1 MNRTLALF
9 VALVTLVAHTLAI
22 HSDVDGTFA
31 FPYDQAYAG
40 FRLARNLVFEG
51 QMTWNPGMSAFES
64 APSMLWVLVCA
75 LGERIVPWLHVSL
88 NTFIQTIGFGCM
100 LLVVAYS
107 GRFRSDRIASLLAP
121 GLLATSGCVAAA
133 AANGIE
139 TALFTL
145 FALAAFLALERGYP
159 WRLGIALSLLV
170 LTRPDGIV
178 IGFALFALRLFG
190 KPNDD
195 EGERPTIPLG
205 AFVLPTLVFAVTLVV
220 RWRIT
225 GFVLPPIASVYLAPH
240 EGQWQSG
247 VLDLRDFML
256 ESVSPL
262 LLVVPAWYLVRGSL
276 SRTGAHAVFVALVW
290 TVAIGM
296 RGRGQLPLHES
307 MVPALPFVF
316 LGVQEG
322 LINALDSISRWKR
335 RVAIGAVIVCSTAS
349 VLASMSPGDLGPIP
363 FGRIHRAWMK
373 PTETAKFDAEMP
385 LGRLG
390 LADEIARTG
399 RLRHAGLF
407 FRDKV
412 EAGARILT
420 PWPGAIGYLSR
431 QPVYDV
437 LGRTD
442 PLEPLDRPRTWSR
455 RERADIVALLAG
467 EYDYIVPRSRLA
479 LEPLTRAQMASEWL
493 VGLDE
498 HPSDLERLAQIDAAL
513 AAYELITVPIHEFVL
528 RGQPRVTAPFHLLRA
543 RRLDLAP
550 RIEMRQEGGFF
561 RVVLF
566 HKSHPQLADL
576 HVSLVTADDRIVSLR
591 PTCEASDSPDVDAR
605 TGVLL
610 YDTGSRGVE
619 LVRGRFPKAPEGT
632 TWKELRAVLRN
643 PGSRGNDPFALV
655 SSELRTRIE

>member
-1 MNRTLALF
+1 MNRTIALF

-22 HSDVDGTFA
+22 HSDVQGTFA

-51 QMTWNPGMSAFES
+51 QMTWNPGTAAFES
-64 APSMLWVLVCA
+64 APSMSWVLVCA
-75 LGERIVPWLHVSL
+75 LGERIVPTLHVSL
-88 NTFIQTIGFGCM
+88 NAFVQSIGILCM

-121 GLLATSGCVAAA
+121 GFLATSGCVAAA

-145 FALAAFLALERGYP
+145 FALAAFLSLERGYR
-159 WRLGIALSLLV
+159 WRLGIALSLLI
-170 LTRPDGIV
+170 LTRPD
-178 IGFALFALRLFG
+178 ALVFVLALLVLRLFG

-195 EGERPTIPLG
+195 EGKHPPVPLG
-205 AFVLPTLVFAVTLVV
+205 IFALPAIVFAATLVV

-225 GFVLPPIASVYLAPH
+225 GFVLPPIASVYLDPQP
-240 EGQWQSG
+240 GQWQAG
-247 VLDLRDFML
+247 VLDLRDFMF

-276 SRTGAHAVFVALVW
+276 SRTGSHAVFVALVW
-290 TVAIGM
+290 TGAVLW
-296 RGRGQLPLHES
+296 RGRSQLPLHES

-322 LINALDSISRWKR
+322 LINALDSVSRFKR
-335 RVAIGAVIVCSTAS
+335 RVAIGAVVACSTAS

-363 FGRIHRAWMK
+363 FSRLHRAWMR
-373 PTETAKFDAEMP
+373 PTEQAKFDAEMP

-390 LADEIARTG
+390 LEDEIARTG
-399 RLRHAGLF
+399 RLRHVGLF

-412 EAGARILT
+412 DLGARILT

-431 QPVYDV
+431 QPVFDV

-442 PLEPLDRPRTWSR
+442 PLSPLARPRTWVR
-455 RERADIVALLAG
+455 RERTDVVTLLQG
-467 EYDYIVPRSRLA
+467 EYDYVVPRSVLA
-479 LEPLTRAQMASEWL
+479 LQPMTQAGLARLWL
-493 VGLDE
+493 EGLDE
-498 HPSDLERLAQIDAAL
+498 RPLEAGRLELVSAAL
-513 AAYELITVPIHEFVL
+513 DQYELITVPIHEFVT
-528 RGQPRVTAPFHLLRA
+528 RGQPRETEPFYLLRA
-543 RRLDLAP
+543 RRLDLEP
-550 RIEMRQEGGFF
+550 HIEMRQEGGYF
-561 RVVLF
+561 RVMLF

-576 HVSLVTADDRIVSLR
+576 HVSLVTSDDRRMSLR
-591 PTCEASDSPDVDAR
+591 PTCEAVDSPDVSAR

-619 LVRGRFPKAPEGT
+619 LMRGKFPDPPPGT

-643 PGSRGNDPFALV
+643 PGSHGDDSFALI
-655 SSELRTRIE
+655 SSELRSTLE